1 MFLHGSLFFMPKRLH
16 FLLKKGIM
24 DAEESKKRR
33 PHRTQTRNDPNN
45 GKEHRF
51 MKNWKKLLAC
61 LLVGLMALT
70 VFTACDPSVGV
81 PMGSQSSNAE
91 SESVKKLCKQFDN
104 MTYSKELS
112 DKAYTIANWVV
123 SSSVSCSVNK
133 EKTALYRE
141 GNANDSAKTFLK
153 QHLYASAFES
163 MSMGI
168 YGANDFTPGFYIDT
182 DLDSRKDYISFTLP
196 KDGIVTETMTK
207 AAEGKTKLGVAYVVK
222 DGVNYAVVLFG

>member
-1 MFLHGSLFFMPKRLH
+1 
-16 FLLKKGIM
+16 
-24 DAEESKKRR
+24 
-33 PHRTQTRNDPNN
+33 
-45 GKEHRF
+45 

-70 VFTACDPSVGV
+70 VFTACDASVGA
-81 PMGSQSSNAE
+81 PMGPKKSNAE
-91 SESVKKLCKQFDN
+91 SANVKALCKQFSV
-104 MTYSKELS
+104 TYDEELS
-112 DKAYTIANWVV
+112 EKAYSIANWVAGT
-123 SSSVSCSVNK
+123 SVSCSVNK

-196 KDGIVTETMTK
+196 KDDTVTETMTK
-207 AAEGKTKLGVAYVVK
+207 AAEGKTKLGVAYVMK
-222 DGVNYAVVLFG
+222 DGVSYAVVLFG